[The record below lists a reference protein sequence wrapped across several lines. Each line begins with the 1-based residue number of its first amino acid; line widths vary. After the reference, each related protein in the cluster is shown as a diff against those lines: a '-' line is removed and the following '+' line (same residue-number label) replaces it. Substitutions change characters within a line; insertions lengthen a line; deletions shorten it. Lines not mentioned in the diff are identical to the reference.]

1 MERGEPIHMCFKE
14 CAAELSSSQV
24 FITLPSKGRLF
35 QPSIDLMISA
45 GLIHYFSNDR
55 SYQACSRMRDLRIVF
70 NRAADIP
77 RMVEKGVVDLGITGR
92 DLVKESNANVEELLP
107 LEYGHAS
114 LVLAAPASRFKDL
127 NDLMKLGHIKVAT
140 EFPNITREFFKE
152 FNVDV
157 EIISVDGTT
166 ESMPNLGLSD
176 CIVSVMSTGSTLLLH
191 GLKVLSVVM
200 ESQAV
205 LIGNKKS
212 LEDPEKQSVINYV
225 KSILGATQLARGKKL
240 LMMNVP
246 EKHLKD
252 VIGCLPCMSGP
263 TISRV
268 EAKEPMWE
276 VITVVDADK
285 VFEVIYNA
293 KEKGAKDILVLNIDK
308 VIL

>member
-1 MERGEPIHMCFKE
+1 MK
-14 CAAELSSSQV
+14 
-24 FITLPSKGRLF
+24 
-35 QPSIDLMISA
+35 
-45 GLIHYFSNDR
+45 
-55 SYQACSRMRDLRIVF
+55 DLRIVF

-92 DLVKESNANVEELLP
+92 DLVRESDADVEELLP
-107 LEYGHAS
+107 LEYGHAR
-114 LVLAAPASRFKDL
+114 LVLAAPASRFRDL
-127 NDLMKLGHIKVAT
+127 NDLMSLGHIKVAT
-140 EFPNITREFFKE
+140 EFPNITRAFFKE
-152 FNVDV
+152 FNVNV

-205 LIGNKKS
+205 LIGNRKS
-212 LEDPEKQSVINYV
+212 LENSEKQPVINYV
-225 KSILGATQLARGKKL
+225 KSTLEATQLARGKKL

-246 EKHLKD
+246 EKYLKD
-252 VIGCLPCMSGP
+252 VIDCLPCMSGP
-263 TISRV
+263 TISKV

>member
-1 MERGEPIHMCFKE
+1 MCFKE
-14 CAAELSSSQV
+14 CNAELSGSQV

-35 QPSIDLMISA
+35 QPSIDLMTSA

-55 SYQACSRMRDLRIVF
+55 SYQACSRMKDLRIVF

-107 LEYGHAS
+107 LEYGHAR
-114 LVLAAPASRFKDL
+114 LVLAAPASRFRDL
-127 NDLMKLGHIKVAT
+127 NDLMRLGHIKVAT
-140 EFPNITREFFKE
+140 EFPNITRVFFKE

-205 LIGNKKS
+205 LIGNKES
-212 LEDPEKQSVINYV
+212 IENPEKQPIINYV

-263 TISRV
+263 TISKV

>member
-1 MERGEPIHMCFKE
+1 MCFKE
-14 CAAELSSSQV
+14 CAAELSSNQV

-35 QPSIDLMISA
+35 QPSIDLMTSA

-55 SYQACSRMRDLRIVF
+55 SYQACSRMKDLRIVF

-92 DLVKESNANVEELLP
+92 DLVRESNADVEELLP
-107 LEYGHAS
+107 LEYGHAR
-114 LVLAAPASRFKDL
+114 LVLAAPASRFRDL
-127 NDLMKLGHIKVAT
+127 NDLMSLGHIKVAT
-140 EFPNITREFFKE
+140 EFPSITRVFFKE
-152 FNVDV
+152 FNVNV
-157 EIISVDGTT
+157 EIINVDGTT

-205 LIGNKKS
+205 LIGNRKS
-212 LEDPEKQSVINYV
+212 LENPEKQPVINYV
-225 KSILGATQLARGKKL
+225 KSTLEATQLAKGKKL

>member
-1 MERGEPIHMCFKE
+1 MCFKE
-14 CAAELSSSQV
+14 CNAELSGSQV

-55 SYQACSRMRDLRIVF
+55 SYQACSRMKDLRIVF

-107 LEYGHAS
+107 LEYGHAR
-114 LVLAAPASRFKDL
+114 LVLAAPASRFRDL
-127 NDLMKLGHIKVAT
+127 NDLMSLGHIKVAT
-140 EFPNITREFFKE
+140 EFPNITRDFFKE

-212 LEDPEKQSVINYV
+212 LENPEKQPVINYV

-246 EKHLKD
+246 EKYLKD

-293 KEKGAKDILVLNIDK
+293 KEKGAKDILVLSIDK

>member
-1 MERGEPIHMCFKE
+1 M
-14 CAAELSSSQV
+14 
-24 FITLPSKGRLF
+24 KG
-35 QPSIDLMISA
+35 
-45 GLIHYFSNDR
+45 
-55 SYQACSRMRDLRIVF
+55 LRIVF
-70 NRAADIP
+70 YRAADIP

-92 DLVKESNANVEELLP
+92 DLVKESNADVEELLP
-107 LEYGHAS
+107 LGYGHAR
-114 LVLAAPASRFKDL
+114 LVLASPASRFKDI
-127 NDLMKLGHIKVAT
+127 NDLLSLGHIKVAT
-140 EFPNITREFFKE
+140 EFPNITREFFKGLNAE
-152 FNVDV
+152 A
-157 EIISVDGTT
+157 EIISVEGTT

-191 GLKVLSVVM
+191 GLRVLSVIM

-212 LEDPEKQSVINYV
+212 LENPEKQPIINYV
-225 KSILGATQLARGKKL
+225 KSILGATQLAQDKKL

-246 EKHLKD
+246 EERLKD
-252 VIGCLPCMSGP
+252 VISCLPCMSGP

>member
-1 MERGEPIHMCFKE
+1 MSG
-14 CAAELSSSQV
+14 SQV

-55 SYQACSRMRDLRIVF
+55 SYQACSRMKDLRIVF

-107 LEYGHAS
+107 LEYGHAR
-114 LVLAAPASRFKDL
+114 LVLAAPASRFRDL
-127 NDLMKLGHIKVAT
+127 NDLMSLGHIKVAT
-140 EFPNITREFFKE
+140 EFPNITRDFFKE

-212 LEDPEKQSVINYV
+212 LENPEKQPVINYV

-246 EKHLKD
+246 EKYLKD

-293 KEKGAKDILVLNIDK
+293 KEKGAKDILVLSIDK

>member
-1 MERGEPIHMCFKE
+1 MCFKE
-14 CAAELSSSQV
+14 CVAELSSSTV
-24 FITLPSKGRLF
+24 FIALPSKGRLF
-35 QPSIDLMISA
+35 QPSIDLMTSA

-55 SYQACSRMRDLRIVF
+55 SYQACSRMKDLRIVF

-77 RMVEKGVVDLGITGR
+77 RIVEKGVVDLGITGR
-92 DLVKESNANVEELLP
+92 DLVKESNADVEELLP
-107 LEYGHAS
+107 LNYGHAR
-114 LVLAAPASRFKDL
+114 LVLAAPASKFKELKDL
-127 NDLMKLGHIKVAT
+127 LNMGRIKVAT
-140 EFPNITREFFKE
+140 EFPNITKSFFKE
-152 FNVDV
+152 MNADV
-157 EIISVDGTT
+157 EIIGVEGTT

-191 GLKVLSVVM
+191 GLKILAVVM

-212 LEDPEKQSVINYV
+212 LENVEKQPVINYV
-225 KSILGATQLARGKKL
+225 KSIIGATQLAQGKKL

-246 EKHLKD
+246 EERLKD
-252 VIGCLPCMSGP
+252 VISCLPCMSGP

-276 VITVVDADK
+276 VITVVDANK
-285 VFEVIYNA
+285 VFEVIYNV